1 VGAEVESVTVASVLP
16 LAVRPGAEDDLVR
29 LFAELAVFEQAKR
42 SGGFVGGRL
51 LRPLVAGDP
60 FLVMADW
67 ESADSYQG
75 WLENPLRDEL
85 AARLE
90 PLLAAQVGPGGLYED
105 A

>member
-1 VGAEVESVTVASVLP
+1 MTVASVLP
-16 LAVRPGAEDDLVR
+16 LVVRPGAEDDLVR
-29 LFAELAVFEQAKR
+29 LFADLAVFEQARR

-51 LRPLVAGDP
+51 LRPLSAGDP
-60 FLVMADW
+60 FLVIADW

-75 WLENPLRDEL
+75 WLENPVRDEL

-90 PLLAAQVGPGGLYED
+90 PLLADEVAPGGLYED